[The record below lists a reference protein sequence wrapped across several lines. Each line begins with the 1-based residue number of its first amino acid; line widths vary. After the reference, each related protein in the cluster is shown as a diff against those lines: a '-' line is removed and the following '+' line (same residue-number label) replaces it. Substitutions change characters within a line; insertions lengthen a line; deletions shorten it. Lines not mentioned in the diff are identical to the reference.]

1 MSKKMCAILVHYY
14 FFNYTGSG
22 TLIREVECKDADDK
36 DTIGKYVVE
45 AESAFNDGGRAL
57 FLGA

>member
-1 MSKKMCAILVHYY
+1 MCAILVHYY